1 MRSSLPA
8 GTQRCWAGAAP
19 PGLGL
24 CSAGG
29 GRAPGSPW
37 HRLHHSPATASGH
50 LGAGTCPRH
59 GHGHGHGLP
68 HLHAGCSKGKFSP
81 KSASV
86 QTSCPDENGHKP
98 PGLCA
103 KETPLAIP
111 TPSHSLLWLMFK
123 HLWPDQ
129 PPWGPLLF
137 FTSAFPKAGHS
148 GRANA
153 QHQFFMR
160 ITPHP
165 SFCATAQ
172 GKHQQEGQP

>member
-1 MRSSLPA
+1 MPGGGCARGRQAVRSSLPA
-8 GTQRCWAGAAP
+8 VTQRCWAGAAP

-137 FTSAFPKAGHS
+137 FSSVFPKLVTAG
-148 GRANA
+148 G
-153 QHQFFMR
+153 Q
-160 ITPHP
+160 TP
-165 SFCATAQ
+165 STNFS
-172 GKHQQEGQP
+172 